1 MARVQEFYKGR
12 RKRRSY
18 AIIPIAII
26 TGIIALVVVLFYS
39 MQQYAVISKDD
50 VQVVIPGV
58 NEVETTVDAE
68 GNIVRVFDPVSVS
81 VVFDEAD
88 YSNVKATAGEDVPEV
103 RAIFVPAENL
113 TQDKLNE
120 YFSRLNAGNGL
131 ILEMKAR
138 NGVLMWDC
146 KADEAFKYA
155 LSTPNAQTD
164 GLPAILAEMRTQ
176 KPDIYLVAQISCC
189 IDELFANHSNSCT
202 LKTNYGANFNDD
214 IGYWLDPYNLN
225 LRTYVEQ
232 MVRELWDMGFDEV
245 LLADVRHPIL
255 PTEEGNKVELVYT
268 RDMSTKPTP
277 TNAVCG
283 FALTVAQAL
292 EDRPEG
298 KYLSIYCYTRPALVK
313 ADDTTGQ
320 DARLFMKLYDRV
332 YLDSDGFAYPYN
344 VSDIESHITIGNKYN
359 RLVPVVVNNL
369 LDNSSWVLVDDLGEE
384 EEDD

>member
-12 RKRRSY
+12 KKRRSY
-18 AIIPIAII
+18 AIIPFSIVM
-26 TGIIALVVVLFYS
+26 GIIALAVVLFYS

-68 GNIVRVFDPVSVS
+68 GNVVRVFDPVSVS

-88 YSNVKATAGEDVPEV
+88 YSSVKATAGKDVPEV

-131 ILEMKAR
+131 ILEMKGR

-164 GLPAILAEMRTQ
+164 ALPGILAEMRNQ

-189 IDELFANHSNSCT
+189 IDELFSNHSNSCT
-202 LKTNYGANFNDD
+202 LKTNYGANFHDD
-214 IGYWLDPYNLN
+214 LGYWLDPYNLN

-245 LLADVRHPIL
+245 LLADVRHPTL
-255 PTEEGNKVELVYT
+255 PTEEDEKVELVYT
-268 RDMSTKPTP
+268 RDMSTKPSP
-277 TNAVCG
+277 MNAVCG
-283 FALTVAQAL
+283 FALTVAQSL

-298 KYLSIYCYTRPALVK
+298 KYLSIYCYSRPALVK

-332 YLDSDGFAYPYN
+332 YLDTDGFAYPYN
-344 VSDIESHITIGNKYN
+344 VSDIESQITIGNKYN

-369 LDNSSWVLVDDLGEE
+369 LDNSSWVLVDDLGDEE
-384 EEDD
+384 EED

>member
-1 MARVQEFYKGR
+1 MAKVQEFYKGR
-12 RKRRSY
+12 KKRRSY
-18 AIIPIAII
+18 AIIPIAILLS
-26 TGIIALVVVLFYS
+26 IIAVAVVLFYS

-58 NEVETTVDAE
+58 NEIETTVDAE
-68 GNIVRVFDPVSVS
+68 GNVVRVFDPVNISVI
-81 VVFDEAD
+81 FDDAD
-88 YSNVKATAGEDVPEV
+88 YSKVKAVAGEDVPEI

-146 KADEAFKYA
+146 QADESLKYA
-155 LSTPNAQTD
+155 LSSPNAQTD
-164 GLPAILAEMRTQ
+164 ALPGIIESMRAQ

-202 LKTNYGANFNDD
+202 LKTSYGANFSDD
-214 IGYWLDPYNLN
+214 MGYWLDAYNLN

-245 LLADVRHPIL
+245 LLADVRHPTL
-255 PTEEGNKVELVYT
+255 PWDEDVELVYT
-268 RDMSTKPTP
+268 RDMSTPP
-277 TNAVCG
+277 SAMNAVCG
-283 FALTVAQAL
+283 FAVTVAQAL
-292 EDRPEG
+292 EDRPAG

-313 ADDTTGQ
+313 ADDDTGQ

-344 VSDIESHITIGNKYN
+344 VADIESYITIGNKYN
-359 RLVPVVVNNL
+359 RLVPVVINNL

-384 EEDD
+384 EDDD

>member
-1 MARVQEFYKGR
+1 MAKVQEFYKGR
-12 RKRRSY
+12 KKRKSY
-18 AIIPIAII
+18 AIIPIAILL
-26 TGIIALVVVLFYS
+26 GIIAVAVVLFYS

-58 NEVETTVDAE
+58 NEIETTVDAE
-68 GNIVRVFDPVSVS
+68 GNVVRVFDPVNITL
-81 VVFDEAD
+81 VFDEAD
-88 YSNVKATAGEDVPEV
+88 YSDVKPVAGEAVPEV

-146 KADEAFKYA
+146 KADEAYKYA

-164 GLPAILAEMRTQ
+164 ALPGIINTMREQ

-189 IDELFANHSNSCT
+189 IDELFANHSNTCT
-202 LKTNYGANFNDD
+202 LKTSYGANFSDD
-214 IGYWLDPYNLN
+214 MGYWLDPYNLN
-225 LRTYVEQ
+225 LRAYVVQ

-245 LLADVRHPIL
+245 LLADVRHPSL
-255 PTEEGNKVELVYT
+255 PTEEDKKVELVYT
-268 RDMSTKPTP
+268 RDMSTPP
-277 TNAVCG
+277 SPMNAVCG

-292 EDRPEG
+292 EDRPAD
-298 KYLSIYCYTRPALVK
+298 KYLSIYCYSRTALVK
-313 ADDTTGQ
+313 ADDSTGQ
-320 DARLFMKLYDRV
+320 DARLFMKVYDRV

-344 VSDIESHITIGNKYN
+344 MSDIEKHITLGDKYD
-359 RLVPVVVNNL
+359 RLVPVVINTL
-369 LDNSSWVLVDDLGEE
+369 PDNSSWVLVDDLGEE
-384 EEDD
+384 EE

>member
-1 MARVQEFYKGR
+1 LAKIQEFYKGR
-12 RKRRSY
+12 KKRRSY
-18 AIIPIAII
+18 AIIPAAILL
-26 TGIIALVVVLFYS
+26 GIIAVAVVLFYR

-58 NEVETTVDAE
+58 NEIETTVDAE
-68 GNIVRVFDPVSVS
+68 GNVVRVFDPVNIQ

-88 YSNVKATAGEDVPEV
+88 YSRVEAVAGKDVPEV

-120 YFSRLNAGNGL
+120 YFARLNAGNAL

-164 GLPAILAEMRTQ
+164 ALPGIIASMRQQ
-176 KPDIYLVAQISCC
+176 KEDLYLVAQISCC
-189 IDELFANHSNSCT
+189 IDELFAAHSNTCT
-202 LKTNYGANFNDD
+202 IKTSYGANFNDEL
-214 IGYWLDPYNLN
+214 GYWLDPYNLN

-245 LLADVRHPIL
+245 LLADVRHPTL
-255 PTEEGNKVELVYT
+255 PEDQDVELVYT
-268 RDMSTKPTP
+268 RDMSTKPSAM
-277 TNAVCG
+277 NAVCG
-283 FALTVAQAL
+283 FAVTVAQAL
-292 EDRPEG
+292 EDRPDN
-298 KYLSIYCYTRPALVK
+298 KYLSIYCYTRPALVRV
-313 ADDTTGQ
+313 DETTGQ

-332 YLDSDGFAYPYN
+332 YLDSDGFAYSYN
-344 VSDIESHITIGNKYN
+344 VADIESQITIGNKYD
-359 RLVPVVVNNL
+359 RLVPVVINNL
-369 LDNSSWVLVDDLGEE
+369 LDNSSWVLVDDIAE
-384 EEDD
+384 EED